1 MKTDGSDQNEKGKSI
16 ERSPVQ
22 SLKDLLNSDY
32 VKNRFMKVM
41 GEKAPSF
48 LASVLNA
55 IQKNPDLAKCEN
67 HSLLSA
73 AMVAATLDLP
83 IDSNLGFAAIV
94 PYNTKIKT
102 KEKKKVNEKGVEKE
116 IEVTVEKWV
125 TLAQFQIMYKG
136 FIQLGLR
143 SGQYK
148 TINVS
153 PIFEDEFESYD
164 IITGDI
170 IIHPVAGGFRE
181 QENTD
186 KIIGYAAFFRL
197 INGFE
202 RLEYWPISKILA
214 HGKRYS
220 KSFDR
225 PNGLWKTNPHAMYAK
240 TVLKS
245 SISKWGILSVTMQNA
260 IVTDQGSLKDW
271 KKPIDSE
278 NVNYL
283 DSRVVMEESDDADQ
297 DEDQQPETTANEK
310 TAETTPAKE
319 EAENKET
326 PTVPENTA
334 VKQESPSD
342 TGAQGATKP
351 NGDLFQKDE
360 ADALEEQYQ
369 RDQAGNDYPD
379 FGG

>member
-1 MKTDGSDQNEKGKSI
+1 MKVDGSDQENKSI

-22 SLKDLLNSDY
+22 SFKELLNSDY
-32 VKNRFMKVM
+32 VKKRFSEVLN
-41 GEKAPSF
+41 EKSNSF

-55 IQKNPDLAKCEN
+55 IQKNPDLAKCDN
-67 HSLLSA
+67 SSLLSS

-94 PYNTKIKT
+94 PYNIKKKDPKT
-102 KEKKKVNEKGVEKE
+102 KEEY
-116 IEVTVEKWV
+116 WV

-136 FIQLGLR
+136 FIQLALR
-143 SGQYK
+143 SGQYR

-153 PIFEDEFESYD
+153 PIYEDEFESYD

-181 QENTD
+181 QENYD

-202 RLEYWPISKILA
+202 RLEYWPLSKIIA
-214 HGKRYS
+214 HGRRYS

-225 PNGLWKTNPHAMYAK
+225 AGGLWKKDPHAMYAK

-278 NVNYL
+278 NVNYF
-283 DSRVVMEESDDADQ
+283 DSKTVTEESEVTEDAEDAEATVEDRQPDQGASGSEKSGAENNGNDTAQTPAAVTPEKTEAADAKAQEKPPATNGNGQAGADQ
-297 DEDQQPETTANEK
+297 
-310 TAETTPAKE
+310 
-319 EAENKET
+319 
-326 PTVPENTA
+326 
-334 VKQESPSD
+334 
-342 TGAQGATKP
+342 G
-351 NGDLFQKDE
+351 LFPKDE
-360 ADALEEQYQ
+360 ADALEEQYEQ
-369 RDQAGNDYPD
+369 SKAGNEYPD